1 MRMMLVAVAVC
12 FALQA
17 TSARAE
23 SGRQVIVESHTDSE
37 SYMWTLTKDTF
48 FGGLAGGL
56 LGGAVLLITGF
67 EADPMLV
74 AYCAGGGMVAGAG
87 FGVWEI
93 IDRRNQVSGPVA
105 LRDDARRVTLVT
117 WTFRF

>member
-1 MRMMLVAVAVC
+1 MRGLLVAVAL
-12 FALQA
+12 ALASSA

-23 SGRQVIVESHTDSE
+23 TGRQVIVQSHTESE
-37 SYMWTLTKDTF
+37 SYMWTMSKDTF

-56 LGGAVLLITGF
+56 LGGAVLLLTGF

-93 IDRRNQVSGPVA
+93 IDRRNQVSGPSA
-105 LRDDARRVTLVT
+105 WREDPRRPTLVA